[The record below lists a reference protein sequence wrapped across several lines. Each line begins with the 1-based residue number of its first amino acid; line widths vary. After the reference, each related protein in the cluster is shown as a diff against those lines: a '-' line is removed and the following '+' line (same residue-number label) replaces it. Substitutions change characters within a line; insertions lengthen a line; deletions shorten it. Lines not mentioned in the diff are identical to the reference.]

1 MSWSLKNGHLALA
14 AGQNIH
20 NIHFYYSQ
28 GVYFLEK
35 YELSES
41 VAVGQKL
48 RYFTDR
54 NGSKG
59 GLHENEF

>member
-20 NIHFYYSQ
+20 NIHFYYPQ

-41 VAVGQKL
+41 VAFGQKL